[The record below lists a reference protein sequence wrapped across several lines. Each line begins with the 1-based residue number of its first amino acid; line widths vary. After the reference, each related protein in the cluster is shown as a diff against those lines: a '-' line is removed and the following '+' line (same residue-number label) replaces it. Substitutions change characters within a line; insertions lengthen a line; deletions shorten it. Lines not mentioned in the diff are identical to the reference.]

1 LSLRLSKLWYDCI
14 GMIRAK
20 YRGYSICQ
28 QREFGPLKLLKWV
41 EGADFIVTKDG
52 ANAMPGATF
61 QRVEDARKAIDIY
74 TETFRTYAAKPQ
86 S

>member
-1 LSLRLSKLWYDCI
+1 
-14 GMIRAK
+14 MIRAK

-41 EGADFIVTKDG
+41 EDGDFIIVKDN

-61 QRVEDARKAIDIY
+61 RTVEDAKKTIDIFM
-74 TETFRTYAAKPQ
+74 EAFRSLATRTAKA
-86 S
+86 